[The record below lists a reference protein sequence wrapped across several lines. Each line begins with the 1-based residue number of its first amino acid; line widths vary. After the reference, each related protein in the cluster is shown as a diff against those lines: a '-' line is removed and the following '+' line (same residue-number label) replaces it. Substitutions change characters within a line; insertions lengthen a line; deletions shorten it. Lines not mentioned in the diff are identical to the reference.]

1 MEVRAVGKRLRVPP
15 RKARLVADEVKGKH
29 AIVALAELRYHPSK
43 GARLIRK
50 VLRSAVGNAVE
61 NHNLEPDSLIV
72 RSILV
77 DEGWRLKRMRAR
89 AQGRGNVIVRRTS
102 HVTVVLEDGEPF
114 QMPRSNAKPKP
125 RPKFESPKPTKKKAK
140 KEDAT
145 SGDEAKAEVEVE
157 VAAEAAATEEAPVA
171 EAEAEPAEEVEA
183 SEEPKAE
190 EAPEDNKE

>member
-29 AIVALAELRYHPSK
+29 AIVALAELRHHPSK
-43 GARLIRK
+43 GARLIRE

-61 NHNLEPDSLIV
+61 NHSLEPDSLIV
-72 RSILV
+72 RNILV

-89 AQGRGNVIVRRTS
+89 AQGRGNIIVRRTS

-125 RPKFESPKPTKKKAK
+125 RPKFESPKPSKKKAK
-140 KEDAT
+140 KEDAAV
-145 SGDEAKAEVEVE
+145 SDEAKVE
-157 VAAEAAATEEAPVA
+157 A
-171 EAEAEPAEEVEA
+171 EAEAEPAEEAQA

-190 EAPEDNKE
+190 GAPEENKE

>member
-15 RKARLVADEVKGKH
+15 RKARLVANEVKGKH

-43 GARLIRK
+43 CERLIRK

-61 NHNLEPDSLIV
+61 NHNLEPDALIV
-72 RSILV
+72 RNILV

-89 AQGRGNVIVRRTS
+89 AQGRGNIILKRTS

-125 RPKFESPKPTKKKAK
+125 RPKFESPKPSKKKAK
-140 KEDAT
+140 AA
-145 SGDEAKAEVEVE
+145 DET
-157 VAAEAAATEEAPVA
+157 ATEETPAAEPVA
-171 EAEAEPAEEVEA
+171 EATAEATAAEAEAPEA
-183 SEEPKAE
+183 QTGEGPTAE

>member
-145 SGDEAKAEVEVE
+145 SGDEAKAEVEV
-157 VAAEAAATEEAPVA
+157 AAEAAATEEAPVA
-171 EAEAEPAEEVEA
+171 EAEAKPAEEAEA

>member
-1 MEVRAVGKRLRVPP
+1 MQVRAIGKRVRVPP

-61 NHNLEPDSLIV
+61 NHNLEPDTLIV
-72 RSILV
+72 RNILV

-89 AQGRGNVIVRRTS
+89 AQGRGNIILRRTS

-114 QMPRSNAKPKP
+114 RMPRSNANPKP
-125 RPKFESPKPTKKKAK
+125 RPKFESPKPSKNKTK

-145 SGDEAKAEVEVE
+145 VTEEVTEG
-157 VAAEAAATEEAPVA
+157 VAPTAEAQEEPQASDKPKVEEAPQ
-171 EAEAEPAEEVEA
+171 E
-183 SEEPKAE
+183 S
-190 EAPEDNKE
+190 KE

>member
-89 AQGRGNVIVRRTS
+89 AQGRGNIIVRRTS

-140 KEDAT
+140 KEDT
-145 SGDEAKAEVEVE
+145 KSGDEVKAEVE
-157 VAAEAAATEEAPVA
+157 VAAEAVATEEAPVA
-171 EAEAEPAEEVEA
+171 EAEAEPAEVEA

-190 EAPEDNKE
+190 EASEYNKE